1 MILVVYKGAEIGM
14 KVASV
19 KGGKFIWRDIMER
32 YLLSIIAA
40 ASILGGACKNEIVG
54 WNDRT
59 SGAKSDVKSEE
70 CKSDDAGKGVFHIL
84 VMVVCT
90 MQVEKSLFTEALI
103 CL

>member
-1 MILVVYKGAEIGM
+1 
-14 KVASV
+14 
-19 KGGKFIWRDIMER
+19 MER

-70 CKSDDAGKGVFHIL
+70 VKVMMLEKAYSIL